1 MKIVQEENIQ
11 HAEHQFIKHFDL
23 DSTACVF
30 FMLGMLLS
38 AYLLHHFIL

>member
-23 DSTACVF
+23 DSTSCVF